1 MLQPIIQIKHLT
13 KSFLTQTVVEDLS
26 LNIPQGSLY
35 GFLGPNGAGKTTT
48 MRMLIGLISPDEGEV
63 IIKDKNINSWK
74 ESLFS
79 QVGCFIDSPNYYP
92 NLSAFENLA
101 YIQKV
106 INKPLSEVDR
116 VLKITGIYDARD
128 KKVRNYSL
136 GMKQRL
142 GLAFALLND
151 PEILILDEPTNG
163 LDPEGIHE
171 IRHLLI
177 ELSKNRGK
185 TVFVSSH
192 NLAEIE
198 MMADY
203 ISLINKG
210 KLVYEGK
217 LNKVLASGEYI
228 LKVDQLEL
236 TKTILENEEIPFNIN
251 NFGQFILN
259 ISEQLVAR
267 IVRLLVEN
275 NVNIYEITSRKQTLE
290 EMFLTLTS
298 KKESLHVT

>member
-1 MLQPIIQIKHLT
+1 M
-13 KSFLTQTVVEDLS
+13 
-26 LNIPQGSLY
+26 
-35 GFLGPNGAGKTTT
+35 
-48 MRMLIGLISPDEGEV
+48 
-63 IIKDKNINSWK
+63 
-74 ESLFS
+74 
-79 QVGCFIDSPNYYP
+79 
-92 NLSAFENLA
+92 
-101 YIQKV
+101 
-106 INKPLSEVDR
+106 
-116 VLKITGIYDARD
+116 
-128 KKVRNYSL
+128 
-136 GMKQRL
+136 
-142 GLAFALLND
+142 
-151 PEILILDEPTNG
+151 
-163 LDPEGIHE
+163 
-171 IRHLLI
+171 I

>member
-1 MLQPIIQIKHLT
+1 MQPIIQIKHLT

>member
-163 LDPEGIHE
+163 LIQKE
-171 IRHLLI
+171 
-177 ELSKNRGK
+177 
-185 TVFVSSH
+185 F
-192 NLAEIE
+192 
-198 MMADY
+198 M
-203 ISLINKG
+203 
-210 KLVYEGK
+210 KL
-217 LNKVLASGEYI
+217 
-228 LKVDQLEL
+228 D
-236 TKTILENEEIPFNIN
+236 
-251 NFGQFILN
+251 
-259 ISEQLVAR
+259 
-267 IVRLLVEN
+267 
-275 NVNIYEITSRKQTLE
+275 IY
-290 EMFLTLTS
+290 
-298 KKESLHVT
+298 